1 MGYEIAVA
9 LIIVVVLAVGIILF
23 MISASYRYKLDRQ
36 SISVS
41 QLPASFD
48 GTKILF
54 LSDIHRR
61 VIPDKVIQR
70 CKEAGGAELVFIGG
84 DLREKGVPLQRSR
97 DNIRKLS
104 TIAPIYMVYGNHDY
118 DEDIRAFD
126 VMLRDEGVR
135 VLVNESVILE
145 QGDGS
150 RIRLIGVDD
159 PRTGRDRL
167 EMALR
172 EARDD
177 EGTFTMLLAH
187 DPILVDKLQSCDRVD
202 LVFSGHTHGGQIS
215 LPMLGSILRS
225 AYSRGWFSV
234 GNTETTGS
242 ASASRLFVSCG
253 FGTSRI
259 PLRYNAPAEYHLFT
273 LQCPAAD

>member
-1 MGYEIAVA
+1 MGYEIGIA
-9 LIIVVVLAVGIILF
+9 LTVIVVLAAGLMLF
-23 MISASYRYKLDRQ
+23 MITASYRYRLDRQ
-36 SISVS
+36 SISVK

-54 LSDIHRR
+54 LSDVHRR

-118 DEDIRAFD
+118 DEDIRALD

-135 VLVNESVILE
+135 VLVNETVILE
-145 QGDGS
+145 QSDGS

-167 EMALR
+167 ETALR
-172 EARDD
+172 EAQDD
-177 EGTFTMLLAH
+177 EEAFTMLLAH
-187 DPILVDKLQSCDRVD
+187 DPILVDKLQSSDRVD

-215 LPMLGSILRS
+215 LPFLGSILKS
-225 AYSRGWFSV
+225 PYSRGWFDV
-234 GNTETTGS
+234 GNSTTTG
-242 ASASRLFVSCG
+242 AAWASRLFVSCG
-253 FGTSRI
+253 FGTSRK
-259 PLRYNAPAEYHLFT
+259 PMRYRAPAEYHLFT
-273 LQCPAAD
+273 LRCPAAD